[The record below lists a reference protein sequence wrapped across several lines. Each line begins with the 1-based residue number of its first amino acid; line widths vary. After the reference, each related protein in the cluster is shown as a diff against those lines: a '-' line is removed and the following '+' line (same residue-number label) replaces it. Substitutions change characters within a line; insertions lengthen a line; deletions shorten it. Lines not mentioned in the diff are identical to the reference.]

1 MTVEGATPRR
11 RRRGWRSRLVRAVL
25 FVLGLLAV
33 VVLAGLGY
41 ELSIPSVANA
51 PARVAAI
58 VRVHRGEAGNLP
70 LLIKLGEAMVAVEDE
85 HFYSN
90 VVLNVFDG
98 AARAALATLHTS
110 GDPGGST
117 IAQQLAKQLYPSGTG
132 FGATLEQ
139 VGLGLK
145 LSLSYSKPQIL
156 EMYLNAIYYGNGYW
170 GYVTAARGYFG
181 VSPNQLTWAEAAML
195 AGLPQ
200 APSGY
205 DPVLHL
211 ALAKQRQRQVLDQL
225 VANHILTAAQSDAA
239 YQAPLHLR
247 R

>member
-1 MTVEGATPRR
+1 MRTVLLLLCFLA
-11 RRRGWRSRLVRAVL
+11 AV
-25 FVLGLLAV
+25 F
-33 VVLAGLGY
+33 LAGLGY
-41 ELSIPSVANA
+41 ELSLPSVADA
-51 PARVAAI
+51 PARVAVI
-58 VRVHRGEAGNLP
+58 VRTHGGKAGKLP
-70 LLIKLGEAMVAVEDE
+70 LPVKLAEAVVAVEDE

-90 VVLNVFDG
+90 ALVNVFDG
-98 AARAALATLHTS
+98 AARAGLAALHTS

-117 IAQQLAKQLYPSGTG
+117 IAQQLAKQLYPAGSGLG
-132 FGATLEQ
+132 GTLEQ

-156 EMYLNAIYYGNGYW
+156 EMYLNAIYYGHGYW

-181 VSPNQLTWAEAAML
+181 VNPSELTWSQAAML

-200 APSGY
+200 APSAY
-205 DPVLHL
+205 DPVLHF

-225 VANHILTAAQSDAA
+225 VVNHILTAAQSDAA